1 MWQPFLVCHARGLAA
16 VVLKIVG
23 GVIGYVFESDG
34 GLLISV
40 YVYMAVVVNG
50 EDANLV
56 GQTYSLASL
65 SGKRRGRTRSYPLR
79 TSGAKPRLAIK

>member
-23 GVIGYVFESDG
+23 GVIGYVFEGDG

-40 YVYMAVVVNG
+40 DVYMAVVVNG
-50 EDANLV
+50 EDVNLV
-56 GQTYSLASL
+56 GQTYALAIF
-65 SGKRRGRTRSYPLR
+65 SGKRLGYHR
-79 TSGAKPRLAIK
+79 